1 MKRHVPMLDDTFR
14 GIWVVAFRE
23 ILHFVSDRSR
33 IFSSLMFPLMFLI
46 VFGVGFS
53 GIVNSLDG
61 GIEFTQFVYPGIIA
75 MTVVTSSLL
84 AGTSI
89 VADRERGFLR
99 EILVAPLTRFGI
111 IVGKALGGSV
121 TATCQA
127 VIMLLVGPF
136 LGLEIDLYLI
146 LKLLPCLFLLSI
158 SLSGLGILVA
168 TKIRSQQTFQV
179 LLQIM
184 IFPLIFMAGVFFPV
198 EGAPAWLKILA
209 KLNPLTYGVDAVRQI
224 FITPLSDKPYGLVET
239 ESISTGVI
247 LFGHKM
253 TVIEDILIVFLI
265 GMIFLIAGV
274 WSFSRTE
281 V

>member
-1 MKRHVPMLDDTFR
+1 
-14 GIWVVAFRE
+14 
-23 ILHFVSDRSR
+23 
-33 IFSSLMFPLMFLI
+33 
-46 VFGVGFS
+46 
-53 GIVNSLDG
+53 
-61 GIEFTQFVYPGIIA
+61 

-99 EILVAPLTRFGI
+99 ELLVAPLTRFGI

-184 IFPLIFMAGVFFPV
+184 IFPL
-198 EGAPAWLKILA
+198 KILM
-209 KLNPLTYGVDAVRQI
+209 
-224 FITPLSDKPYGLVET
+224 ET
-239 ESISTGVI
+239 
-247 LFGHKM
+247 L
-253 TVIEDILIVFLI
+253 LI
-265 GMIFLIAGV
+265 
-274 WSFSRTE
+274 
-281 V
+281 